1 MAKSASSYTS
11 RKRIIAAIDIGG
23 TFTDIAIY
31 NPSNGKTSVG
41 KYLTTP
47 NDPSIGALA
56 GLRTLL
62 DEESLRFR
70 DLGQAI
76 HATTLATNA
85 IIEKKGAATGL
96 LATKGFADIL
106 LMGRESRYDIYDIVP
121 EFPEPLVSG
130 PFRRELTERISA
142 SGEILQPLS
151 TQEVKVTIQE
161 LVEKGAESIA
171 VCLCTPTPIRPMKPK
186 SAKR

>member
-1 MAKSASSYTS
+1 M
-11 RKRIIAAIDIGG
+11 
-23 TFTDIAIY
+23 
-31 NPSNGKTSVG
+31 G

-121 EFPEPLVSG
+121 EFPEPLVSD
-130 PFRRELTERISA
+130 
-142 SGEILQPLS
+142 LS
-151 TQEVKVTIQE
+151 VVN
-161 LVEKGAESIA
+161 
-171 VCLCTPTPIRPMKPK
+171 
-186 SAKR
+186 